1 MENDVRFKNDCG
13 TDCLL
18 DCYTKQ
24 SVQVADSI
32 VPNSIDQIY
41 HVESGTISTMRTAH
55 GMNTIMS
62 DYKADTSSSNFS
74 TLSNQTTLP
83 GMNTIMSGYKADT
96 SSSNFSTLSNQTTL
110 AGMPNLSSQSKSH
123 HDDIFTSLNNSSTGL
138 TETSLPDFSVLNT
151 SDSWS
156 LNSNA
161 DLSGMPD
168 NNSDDMNLMKGLRNH
183 GYVYR

>member
-62 DYKADTSSSNFS
+62 D
-74 TLSNQTTLP
+74 
-83 GMNTIMSGYKADT
+83 YKADT